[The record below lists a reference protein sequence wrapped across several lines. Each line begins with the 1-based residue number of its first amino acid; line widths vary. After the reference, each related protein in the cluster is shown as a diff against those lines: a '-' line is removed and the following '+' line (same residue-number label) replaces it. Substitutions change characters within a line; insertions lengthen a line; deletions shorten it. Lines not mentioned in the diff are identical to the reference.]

1 MKAICQVP
9 IVNYVRQD
17 YLQRLF
23 TVIQQLLSQN
33 DKVSEKNKPNQFTKF
48 LHLEAAFLFS
58 VA

>member
-1 MKAICQVP
+1 MP